1 MASSIATAASGAS
14 SLSKTTNSSS
24 TYLPMRPR
32 HLNPSHSRVSFRLSP
47 SPKLRFSTKG
57 SQSSCN
63 LSKGVRAQL
72 NEVRF
77 FQWFS
82 FEDIFSN
89 LSSIMNT
96 LLEPSVPFKV
106 AVGGSSNDAA
116 IPTKLDVPPVEAES
130 VKPSSKLSPEAST
143 SEESISEFITQVA
156 SLVKLVDSRDIV
168 ELQLKQ
174 LDCELLIR
182 KKEALPQP
190 TPSAPVVMM
199 HSPPPPAPVAPPFH
213 TPPPTAAPAPA
224 PAPAPA
230 TSTPTPTPTP
240 TPSASKSSFP
250 PLKCPMAGTFYRSP
264 SPGAPPFVK
273 VGDKVQKGQV
283 LCVIE
288 AMKLMNEIEV
298 RPILFLSKIL
308 QDTTVRI
315 SLLSSS
321 TNVFNQVGG

>member
-1 MASSIATAASGAS
+1 
-14 SLSKTTNSSS
+14 
-24 TYLPMRPR
+24 MRPR

-47 SPKLRFSTKG
+47 RPKLRFSTKG

-72 NEVRF
+72 NEV
-77 FQWFS
+77 
-82 FEDIFSN
+82 
-89 LSSIMNT
+89 
-96 LLEPSVPFKV
+96 

-116 IPTKLDVPPVEAES
+116 IPTILDVPPVEAES

-143 SEESISEFITQVA
+143 SEESISEFITQVS

-213 TPPPTAAPAPA
+213 TPPPAAAPA

-230 TSTPTPTPTP
+230 TSTPTP

-288 AMKLMNEIEV
+288 AMKLMNEIEADKSGTIV
-298 RPILFLSKIL
+298 EILV
-308 QDTTVRI
+308 QDGKPVSVDLPLFVI
-315 SLLSSS
+315 
-321 TNVFNQVGG
+321 QP